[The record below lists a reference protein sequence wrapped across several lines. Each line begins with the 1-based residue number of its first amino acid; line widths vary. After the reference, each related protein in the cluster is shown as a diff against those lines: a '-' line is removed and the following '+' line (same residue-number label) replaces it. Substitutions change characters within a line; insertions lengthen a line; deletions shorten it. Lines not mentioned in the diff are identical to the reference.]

1 MNEKSKRKLQV
12 SIPDFPRVA
21 KTNQQDNQTSIW
33 RGEAEVI
40 RECLETEVPELEPKG
55 PVRANHIEGEVR
67 VYIEEAV
74 CLELRGKTC
83 GKTLRNLARTCCV
96 GWG

>member
-1 MNEKSKRKLQV
+1 MRRVRGNYRSAYQ
-12 SIPDFPRVA
+12 IPPEWQ
-21 KTNQQDNQTSIW
+21 KTNQQDNQTSVW
-33 RGEAEVI
+33 RGEAVVI

-55 PVRANHIEGEVR
+55 PVRANHIKGEVR
-67 VYIEEAV
+67 VYIKEAV

-83 GKTLRNLARTCCV
+83 GRTLRNLARTCCA